1 MSNGDREQRLF
12 ELAKRLGFRAEK
24 HGARFALAYEAGD
37 AAPFR
42 EENLSLEQAEEIL
55 RTWKLRGPHGG

>member
-1 MSNGDREQRLF
+1 MNEAEREQRVF
-12 ELAKRLGFRAEK
+12 DLAKRLGFHAEK
-24 HGARFALAYEAGD
+24 SGACFSLAYEAAE